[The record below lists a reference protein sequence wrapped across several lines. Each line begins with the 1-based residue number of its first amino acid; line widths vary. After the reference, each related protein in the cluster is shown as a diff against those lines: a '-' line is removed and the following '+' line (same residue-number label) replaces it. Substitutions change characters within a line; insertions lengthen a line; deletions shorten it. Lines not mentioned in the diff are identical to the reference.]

1 MESACSC
8 SHRLWARRLS
18 FYAFHRKDSVPKER
32 KETPTKFEITPNET
46 DVERYKALYD
56 ERLQNLEGSLK
67 EASAREKH
75 FTKELERL
83 KEELHKNKR
92 KKSVHQKPFPIILRT
107 AGLRLKSDYRRTNRS
122 NPRQEC
128 PALKQTRIFFRAN
141 LPPKTSG

>member
-107 AGLRLKSDYRRTNRS
+107 AGLRLKRLPEDKPVKSSARMPRT
-122 NPRQEC
+122 
-128 PALKQTRIFFRAN
+128 QTDKDF
-141 LPPKTSG
+141 LPGKPPPKTSG